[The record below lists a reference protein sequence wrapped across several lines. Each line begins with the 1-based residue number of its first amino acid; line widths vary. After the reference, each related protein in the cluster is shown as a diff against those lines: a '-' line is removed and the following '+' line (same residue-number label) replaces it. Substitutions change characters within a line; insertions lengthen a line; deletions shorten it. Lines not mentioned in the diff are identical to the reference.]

1 MPTRWE
7 LGWIAQCALAC
18 VALRWLFGGEAW
30 LAVEALAIGAAA
42 PWLARV
48 AWRGGTDRGA

>member
-1 MPTRWE
+1 V
-7 LGWIAQCALAC
+7 AQCAAGA

-30 LAVEALAIGAAA
+30 LAVEALAIGAAV

-48 AWRGGTDRGA
+48 VGLWR

>member
-1 MPTRWE
+1 MAPTVSEVW
-7 LGWIAQCALAC
+7 WIAQCAAGA

-42 PWLARV
+42 PWFIRLAL
-48 AWRGGTDRGA
+48 GGRN